1 MSGSIFLVGLMG
13 AGKTTIG
20 RALAKK
26 LNKRFIDSDHEIEAR
41 TGASI
46 PVIFEIEGEESFRRR
61 EAEVI
66 RELSALP
73 DIVLATGGGA
83 VLRAENRQ
91 HLSQRGTVV
100 YLRASINQILQR
112 TGRDKNRP
120 LLQIAD
126 PRRKLEELSRQRE
139 PLYREVADFVVE
151 TNRPNVQFLVQT
163 IMSHL
168 ELSPKQID
176 APVGQQSTAM
186 PVGNMHAASDV
197 TAPSTMLVTETIRTT
212 RTTSSTI
219 IDPVTGDTIASSNS
233 TFTSVD
239 IHFDAQPNRRDMD
252 TSSIASSNQSDNDQ
266 ARGTSAG
273 ETIRLEVDL
282 GERSYPILIGR
293 GLLDDASVLPSYVD
307 GKRAAIVTN
316 DKVGPLYLAR
326 VSAAL
331 RAAGKQV
338 TEIVLPDGEE
348 HKNWASLM
356 KIFDVLLAEKCD
368 RKTTLIALGG
378 GVIGDLTGFAA
389 ASYMRGVPFV
399 QVPTTLLSQVDS
411 SVGGK
416 TGINH
421 PLGKNMIGAFYQPQA
436 VIADTA
442 TLHTLPPRELAAG
455 IAEVIKHGAIIDA
468 PFFDWIETNV
478 ARLVARDDA
487 ALAYAIQRSC
497 EIKAEVVRQ
506 DEREGGLRAILNFG
520 HTFGHAIENGLGYG
534 QWLHGEAVGCGM
546 VMAADMSHRLGY
558 IDAASRDRVRAVTL
572 AAGLPVT
579 APDLGTARWLELM
592 QVDKKNEGG
601 QIKFILI
608 RPLGAP
614 LITHAPQEVL
624 LQTLAACT
632 GD

>member
-1 MSGSIFLVGLMG
+1 MTGSIFLVGLMG

-26 LNKRFIDSDHEIEAR
+26 LNKRFVDSDHEIEAR
-41 TGASI
+41 TGATI

-61 EAEVI
+61 EAEII
-66 RELSALP
+66 RELSTQP

-83 VLRAENRQ
+83 ILRAENREN
-91 HLSQRGTVV
+91 LKKGGTVV

-120 LLQIAD
+120 LLQTAD
-126 PRRKLEELSRQRE
+126 PRRKLEELSRQRD
-139 PLYREVADFVVE
+139 PLYRDVADFVVE

-163 IMSHL
+163 IISHL
-168 ELSPKQID
+168 ELSPKED
-176 APVGQQSTAM
+176 ASQ
-186 PVGNMHAASDV
+186 
-197 TAPSTMLVTETIRTT
+197 PSPDADETIVIDTDT
-212 RTTSSTI
+212 DSSDSTLIIEGAHGAAPTIVGSMNQTTSLPADTGSTDSI
-219 IDPVTGDTIASSNS
+219 GSSAVAPITLN
-233 TFTSVD
+233 
-239 IHFDAQPNRRDMD
+239 
-252 TSSIASSNQSDNDQ
+252 
-266 ARGTSAG
+266 
-273 ETIRLEVDL
+273 VDL
-282 GERSYPILIGR
+282 GERSYPIHIGR
-293 GLLDDASVLPSYVD
+293 GLLDDASLLPRYVA
-307 GKRAAIVTN
+307 GKRVAIVTN
-316 DKVGPLYLAR
+316 DKVGPLYLEKLSR
-326 VSAAL
+326 TL
-331 RAAGKQV
+331 RQAGKQV

-348 HKNWASLM
+348 EKNWASLM
-356 KIFDVLLAEKCD
+356 TIFDRLLADKCD
-368 RKTTLIALGG
+368 RKTTLVALGG

-442 TLHTLPPRELAAG
+442 TLHTLPARELSAG

-468 PFFDWIETNV
+468 PFFDWIEANV
-478 ARLVARDDA
+478 AQLVAKDDA

-497 EIKAEVVRQ
+497 EIKADVVRQ

-534 QWLHGEAVGCGM
+534 EWLHGEAVGCGM
-546 VMAADMSHRLGY
+546 VMAADLSHRLGY
-558 IDAASRDRVRAVTL
+558 IDAATRERIRNVTA
-572 AAGLPVT
+572 AAGLPT
-579 APDLGTARWLELM
+579 RAPDLGTERWLELM
-592 QVDKKNEGG
+592 EVDKKNEGG

-608 RPLGAP
+608 KPLGSP
-614 LITHAPQEVL
+614 LITNAPQDLL
-624 LQTLAACT
+624 LQTLAATT
-632 GD
+632 GE